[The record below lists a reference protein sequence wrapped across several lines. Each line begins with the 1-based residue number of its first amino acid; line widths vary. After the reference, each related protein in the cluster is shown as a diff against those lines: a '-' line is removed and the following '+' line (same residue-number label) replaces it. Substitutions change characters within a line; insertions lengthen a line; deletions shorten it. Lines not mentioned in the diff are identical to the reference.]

1 MTRTYK
7 VVVLPGD
14 GVGREVV
21 PETVKVLQAARDV
34 ANGFNFEFIE
44 FPCGGKYYKETGK
57 EWPDE
62 AFEACKKSDAIL
74 FGAIGWPGA
83 VKPGGILAGVDIL
96 LGMRFG
102 LDLYSNLRPAKLYE
116 GIDSRILGKSSKDVD
131 FIVVRENTE
140 GLYVPIRGT
149 LDRGGIEELAV
160 DVRVITRKGAER
172 IIRYAFD
179 LCMRR
184 GGAPGDGKKRVTCVD
199 KSNVLEGC
207 RFFRKIYDE
216 IAENYGEVE
225 RDYVYVD
232 AMTQWMIRAPEH
244 YDVIVTSNF
253 QGDILSDLSS
263 VLIGGMGM
271 APSANVGEKYGMF
284 EPVHG
289 SAPDIAGQ
297 NKANPIGSILS
308 GKMMLEWLALK
319 HRDVS
324 CEKAA
329 SIIEEAVAQVLI
341 EGKRRT
347 PDLCYGRYAGL
358 PPSTTSEVGDA
369 IVEKIEGTNS
379 F

>member
-14 GVGREVV
+14 GAGREVV

-44 FPCGGKYYKETGK
+44 FPCGGKYYTETGK

-62 AFEACKKSDAIL
+62 AFDACKKSDAIL

-140 GLYVPIRGT
+140 GLYVPIRGV
-149 LDRGGIEELAV
+149 LNRGGIEELAV

-184 GGAPGDGKKRVTCVD
+184 NGAPGDGKRRVTCVD
-199 KSNVLEGC
+199 KSNVLDGC
-207 RFFRKIYDE
+207 RLFRKIYDE
-216 IAENYGEVE
+216 IAQNYGDVE

-244 YDVIVTSNF
+244 YDVVVTSNF

-329 SIIEEAVAQVLI
+329 SIIEDAVAKVLI
-341 EGKRRT
+341 EGKKRT
-347 PDLCYGRYAGL
+347 QDLCYGRYAGL
-358 PPSTTSEVGDA
+358 TPSTTSEVGDA
-369 IVEKIEGTNS
+369 IVRKIETNS

>member
-7 VVVLPGD
+7 IVVLPGD

-21 PETVKVLQAARDV
+21 PETVKILKATRDIIT
-34 ANGFNFEFIE
+34 GFDFDFIE
-44 FPCGGKYYKETGK
+44 FPCGGEYYLESGK

-62 AFEACKKSDAIL
+62 AWDTCKKSDAIL
-74 FGAIGWPGA
+74 FGAVGYPSA
-83 VKPGGILAGVDIL
+83 VKPNGSLAGIDIL
-96 LGMRFG
+96 LDLRFG
-102 LDLYSNLRPAKLYE
+102 LDLYANLRPAKLYNGVE
-116 GIDSRILGKSSKDVD
+116 SRVLGKGPKDVD

-140 GLYVPIRGT
+140 GLYVPIRGM
-149 LDRGGIEELAV
+149 LSRGGTDEIAV

-172 IIRYAFD
+172 IIHYAFE

-184 GGAPGDGKKRVTCVD
+184 NGAPGDGKKRVTCVD
-199 KSNVLEGC
+199 KSNVLDGC

-216 IAENYGEVE
+216 IAGNYKEVQ

-271 APSANVGEKYGMF
+271 APSANVGEKYGFF

-297 NKANPIGSILS
+297 GKANPIASILS
-308 GKMMLEWLALK
+308 GKMMLEWLAEK
-319 HRDVS
+319 HKDRA

-329 SIIEEAVAQVLI
+329 SKIEEAVSKVLN
-341 EGKRRT
+341 EGKIRT
-347 PDLCYGRYAGL
+347 PDLCYGKYSGVT
-358 PPSTTSEVGDA
+358 PSTTSEVGDA
-369 IVEKIEGTNS
+369 IVEMIEKT
-379 F
+379 

>member
-21 PETVKVLQAARDV
+21 PETIKVLQAARDF

-57 EWPDE
+57 ECPEE
-62 AFEACKKSDAIL
+62 AWEACKKSDAIL

-83 VKPGGILAGVDIL
+83 VKPGGVLAGIDIL

-102 LDLYSNLRPAKLYE
+102 LDLYANLRPAKLYE

-149 LDRGGIEELAV
+149 LDRGGVEELAV

-172 IIRYAFD
+172 IIRHAFN

-184 GGAPGDGKKRVTCVD
+184 GGAPSDGKKRVTCVD
-199 KSNVLEGC
+199 KSNVLDGC
-207 RFFRKIYDE
+207 RLFRKIYDE
-216 IAENYGEVE
+216 IAENYREIE

-232 AMTQWMIRAPEH
+232 AMTQWIIRAPEH
-244 YDVIVTSNF
+244 YDVVVTSNF

-319 HRDVS
+319 RRDTS

-329 SIIEEAVAQVLI
+329 SIIEDAVAQVLI

-358 PPSTTSEVGDA
+358 SPSTTSEVGDA
-369 IVEKIEGTNS
+369 IVEKIEASS